1 LCMSAFLRRERW
13 RLLGVVKWRVRAFP
27 VWCDSVARLAP
38 GVQVREAA
46 AARRRA
52 AADAAATAL
61 LSDPRLMERLL
72 SDEALLQC
80 RSPPSE
86 RAPLL

>member
-1 LCMSAFLRRERW
+1 VLERRA
-13 RLLGVVKWRVRAFP
+13 RAFS
-27 VWCDSVARLAP
+27 VWCDSVTCSAP
-38 GVQVREAA
+38 AAQVREAA

-61 LSDPRLMERLL
+61 LSDPGLMERLL